1 MASGLSQDDV
11 KRLVEALWR
20 LDALQKQSVRDLY
33 LSIVRKELGI
43 ALPVRRDERDFQ
55 DLWGLVEGCLEQ
67 TGAFHAFLQV
77 VERFHT
83 GNSTF
88 EAVRRL
94 GYALVPEPLLEA
106 GERRVVHELLKVL
119 KNAEPGALRPEVVR
133 DLFWTVAEP
142 PGSVAFDT
150 GDVWPV
156 LDALEEFTVDEDG
169 VPPLLNFVE
178 RLAVESG
185 GPVRNRLLSWVER
198 AAERLG
204 VAYVIRA
211 RRERA
216 ARVRERPRMY
226 LVIACRPD
234 GVTPDEYLISAWLQS
249 EDGHGVTLRCD
260 DERPMPVTELP
271 ALVAALLT
279 EDPQVVNRPPMS
291 ELTLEFV
298 LPLNLLGVQSLD
310 QLRITVDGLERRLG
324 IEHPVVVRS
333 LDRIQKPNYHPA
345 WRRMWSWLRENPHH
359 AEVCLMTQPGEY
371 LSESLYSMLLSDPPT
386 VCLALAFPPRA
397 DGAGAADELRI
408 ALQAGAP
415 VIAWCRGGRT
425 PDRYAMEIRELTAS
439 GVMALPDSV
448 LKLRREA
455 VASHGRD
462 PGGEHLGLQ
471 LTLLFDD
478 ADRFP
483 EPHGRLKAPAQ

>member
-1 MASGLSQDDV
+1 MTSGLSQADV
-11 KRLVEALWR
+11 NRIVEALWR

-77 VERFHT
+77 VGRFHV
-83 GNSTF
+83 GNNAF

-94 GYALVPEPLLEA
+94 GYALVPEPLLDP
-106 GERRVVHELLKVL
+106 GERRAVHELLKVL
-119 KNAEPGALRPEVVR
+119 KNADPGALRPEVVR

-156 LDALEEFTVDEDG
+156 LDALEDFTVDEDG

-185 GPVRNRLLSWVER
+185 GAMRIRLLRWVER
-198 AAERLG
+198 AAERLA
-204 VAYVIRA
+204 VADVIRA

-216 ARVRERPRMY
+216 ARVRERLRMY
-226 LVIACRPD
+226 LVIAFRPD

-249 EDGHGVTLRCD
+249 EDGHGIMLRCE
-260 DERPMPVTELP
+260 DERPMSVAELP
-271 ALVAALLT
+271 ALVVDLLT
-279 EDPQVVNRPPMS
+279 EDPQVVNRPPMA

-298 LPLNLLGVQSLD
+298 LPLNLLGVQSMD

-333 LDRIQKPNYHPA
+333 LDRIQKQNYHPA
-345 WRRMWSWLRENPHH
+345 WRRMWKWLLDNPHT

-371 LSESLYSMLLSDPPT
+371 PSESLYTMLLSDPPS
-386 VCLALAFPPRA
+386 VCLGLAFPPRP
-397 DGAGAADELRI
+397 DGAGAPDELRI

-415 VIAWCRGGRT
+415 VIAWCRGDLA
-425 PDRYAMEIRELTAS
+425 PDRFAAEFHDLMTP
-439 GVMALPDSV
+439 GVLALPDSV

-455 VASHGRD
+455 VASHGRH
-462 PGGEHLGLQ
+462 PGTDHLGLH

-483 EPHGRLKAPAQ
+483 EPHGRLKAPA